1 MKLWNY
7 MKTQELHFHAMTE
20 KRKRKWSKKMNELQV
35 FNFQENQVRTQNRNN
50 EIWFCLKDVCSILEL
65 SNSRKVVE
73 RLNEKGVT
81 TSDTLTKGGLQK
93 MTFINESNLYKVIF
107 QSRKP
112 QAEQFTEWV
121 TSEVLPTLRK
131 TGSYRLPQTPEEKIQ
146 LLLEANQSANA
157 KIDKVEERVSNLE
170 DNRFLNPNE
179 YGYLNTQI
187 SARVKEVKEVLHLE
201 CDRKQN
207 SELFRSIGREI
218 KQIAGVKCRSQ
229 LRYKDFEKVLDFI
242 RTWEPSKA
250 TLYTIQQIPLEL

>member
-1 MKLWNY
+1 
-7 MKTQELHFHAMTE
+7 
-20 KRKRKWSKKMNELQV
+20 MNELQV

-50 EIWFCLKDVCSILEL
+50 EIWFCLKDVCSILEIKNHKDVI
-65 SNSRKVVE
+65 S
-73 RLNEKGVT
+73 RLNLKGVDT
-81 TSDTLTKGGLQK
+81 IDTLTKGGLQK
-93 MTFINESNLYKVIF
+93 MNFINESNLYKVIF

-121 TSEVLPTLRK
+121 TSEVLPTLRR

-157 KIDKVEERVSNLE
+157 KIDKVEERVTNLE

-187 SARVKEVKEVLHLE
+187 SARVKEVLHLE

-229 LRYKDFEKVLDFI
+229 LRYKDFDKVLDFI

>member
-1 MKLWNY
+1 

-81 TSDTLTKGGLQK
+81 TSDTLTKGGMQK

>member
-1 MKLWNY
+1 MK
-7 MKTQELHFHAMTE
+7 
-20 KRKRKWSKKMNELQV
+20 ELQV
-35 FNFQENQVRTQNRNN
+35 FNFESNKMRTQ
-50 EIWFCLKDVCSILEL
+50 EIDNQIYFCLKDVCEILEIK
-65 SNSRKVVE
+65 NSRDVIS
-73 RLNEKGVT
+73 RLNPSGVGST
-81 TSDTLTKGGLQK
+81 DIGVQTGFKKDGTPAMQKVK

-112 QAEQFTEWV
+112 QAERFTEWV
-121 TSEVLPTLRK
+121 TSEVLPTLRR

-157 KIDKVEERVSNLE
+157 KIEKVEERVSNLE

-218 KQIAGVKCRSQ
+218 KQRAGVKCRSQ
-229 LRYKDFEKVLDFI
+229 LRYKDFDKVLDFI

>member
-1 MKLWNY
+1 
-7 MKTQELHFHAMTE
+7 
-20 KRKRKWSKKMNELQV
+20 MNELQV

-50 EIWFCLKDVCSILEL
+50 EIWFCLKDVCSILEIKNHKDVI
-65 SNSRKVVE
+65 S
-73 RLNEKGVT
+73 RLNLKGVDT
-81 TSDTLTKGGLQK
+81 IDTLTKGGLQK
-93 MTFINESNLYKVIF
+93 MNFINESNLYKVIF

-121 TSEVLPTLRK
+121 TSEVLPTLRR

-157 KIDKVEERVSNLE
+157 KIDKVEERVTNLE

-229 LRYKDFEKVLDFI
+229 LRYKDFDKVLDFI

>member
-1 MKLWNY
+1 
-7 MKTQELHFHAMTE
+7 
-20 KRKRKWSKKMNELQV
+20 MNELQV
-35 FNFQENQVRTQNRNN
+35 FNYQENQVRTQNRNN
-50 EIWFCLKDVCSILEL
+50 EIWFCLKDVCSILEIKNHKDVI
-65 SNSRKVVE
+65 S
-73 RLNEKGVT
+73 RLNLKGVDT
-81 TSDTLTKGGLQK
+81 IDTLTKGGLQK
-93 MTFINESNLYKVIF
+93 MNFINESNLYKVIF

-121 TSEVLPTLRK
+121 TSEVLPTLRR

-250 TLYTIQQIPLEL
+250 TLYTIQQLPLEL

>member
-1 MKLWNY
+1 MK
-7 MKTQELHFHAMTE
+7 
-20 KRKRKWSKKMNELQV
+20 ELQV
-35 FNFQENQVRTQNRNN
+35 FNFESNKMRTQ
-50 EIWFCLKDVCSILEL
+50 EIDNQIYFCLKDVCEILEIK
-65 SNSRKVVE
+65 NSRDVIS
-73 RLNEKGVT
+73 RLNPSGVGST
-81 TSDTLTKGGLQK
+81 DIGVQTGFKKDGTPAMQKVK

-112 QAEQFTEWV
+112 QAERFTEWV
-121 TSEVLPTLRK
+121 TSEVLPTLRR

-157 KIDKVEERVSNLE
+157 KIEKVEERVSNLE

-229 LRYKDFEKVLDFI
+229 LRYKDFDKVLDFI

>member
-1 MKLWNY
+1 
-7 MKTQELHFHAMTE
+7 
-20 KRKRKWSKKMNELQV
+20 MNELQV

-50 EIWFCLKDVCSILEL
+50 EIWFCLKDVCSILEIKNHKDVI
-65 SNSRKVVE
+65 S
-73 RLNEKGVT
+73 RLNLKGVDT
-81 TSDTLTKGGLQK
+81 IDTLTKGGLQK
-93 MTFINESNLYKVIF
+93 MNFINESNLYKVIF

-121 TSEVLPTLRK
+121 TSEVLPTLRR

-157 KIDKVEERVSNLE
+157 KIEKVEERVSNLE

-250 TLYTIQQIPLEL
+250 TLYTIQQLPLEL